1 MSGPVRGQSRDS
13 AFGKLFAGPDPHAPT
28 PAPDLPTIDG
38 RLTDLLPDELSDEVE
53 RYRWEIPL
61 IVGGVFR
68 HLDDGAPKLIFSAAA
83 TDALAVIRHVDEFD
97 GRSAALRARTLF
109 EHLLNLCD
117 VIESA
122 TNTGKRYMDHRWAVR
137 KLRAKRRDHLQV
149 LARGEARR
157 ETRRLDDLARAARKP
172 LRRAVAAY
180 GERYEFGWA
189 EGSVRRRA
197 ITYNLLDDYDGYS
210 LLSAA
215 IHGSSGSLDG
225 VVRRINGAV
234 VHRTGH
240 DLELAA
246 TAWWEGLSWFYE
258 LMDRIAQRWP
268 NGEAEEIRGATG
280 NLLLDWQRVRD
291 ALREQ
296 DAKIWPDTAPP
307 GPAIAV
313 VIYPTRV
320 RWFYYRPVDDVVMP
334 LDQPEPVP
342 PHAAARIEIAKQ
354 LMTSFEDGVYAKR
367 PPLIPMPGLRMSP
380 SPGVLAS
387 PAAGLWPTSTEQ
399 WQRFCAELDRHEWSQ
414 AGHPDTDEGGIAPGR
429 RR

>member
-1 MSGPVRGQSRDS
+1 MPGAVRGQPRDS
-13 AFGKLFAGPDPHAPT
+13 AFGRLFSGPDPRVPSEAPE
-28 PAPDLPTIDG
+28 PSTIDIH
-38 RLTDLLPDELSDEVE
+38 LSDLLPAAVREEVE
-53 RYRWEIPL
+53 RYRWEVPL

-68 HLDDGAPKLIFSAAA
+68 HLDPGAPPLIFSAAM

-117 VIESA
+117 VIEST
-122 TNTGKRYMDHRWAVR
+122 TNTSKRYMDHRWAVQ

-157 ETRRLDDLARAARKP
+157 ETRRLDDLAQAARRP
-172 LRRAVAAY
+172 LRRAVEAY

-189 EGSVRRRA
+189 QGSVRQRA
-197 ITYNLLDDYDGYS
+197 KGYGLLDDYDGYS

-225 VVRRINGAV
+225 VVRRIDGAI

-246 TAWWEGLSWFYE
+246 TAWWEGLAWFYQ
-258 LMDRIAQRWP
+258 LMDKIVQRWP

-280 NLLLDWQRVRD
+280 NLLLDWQKIRD

-296 DAKIWPDTAPP
+296 DAKIWPTTAPP

-313 VIYPTRV
+313 VIHPSRV

-334 LDQPEPVP
+334 VDP
-342 PHAAARIEIAKQ
+342 PDPIPPRTAARIDIARK
-354 LMTSFEDGVYAKR
+354 LMATFEGGVYAQR
-367 PPLIPMPGLRMSP
+367 PPLIPMPDLRLSP
-380 SPGVLAS
+380 APGVLAS
-387 PAAGLWPTSTEQ
+387 PAAGFWPASTEQ
-399 WQRFCAELDRHEWSQ
+399 WHRFCAELDKHGWSQ
-414 AGHPDTDEGGIAPGR
+414 AGMTGTSEQ
-429 RR
+429 